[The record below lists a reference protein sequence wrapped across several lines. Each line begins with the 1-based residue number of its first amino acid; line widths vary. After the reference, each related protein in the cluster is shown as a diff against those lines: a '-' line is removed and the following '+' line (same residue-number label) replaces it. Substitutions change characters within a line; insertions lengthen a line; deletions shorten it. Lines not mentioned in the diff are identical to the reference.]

1 MKGAKSLMQDDQDM
15 YACRN
20 NDFFSCKYFN
30 GGLYKQLKG
39 YFDWKI
45 LLASYINMKTMTI
58 SFFL

>member
-1 MKGAKSLMQDDQDM
+1 MKSAKNLMQDDQDM

-39 YFDWKI
+39 TSMEDK
-45 LLASYINMKTMTI
+45 
-58 SFFL
+58 FFSQLYQHENNDN

>member
-39 YFDWKI
+39 T
-45 LLASYINMKTMTI
+45 STGR
-58 SFFL
+58 SF